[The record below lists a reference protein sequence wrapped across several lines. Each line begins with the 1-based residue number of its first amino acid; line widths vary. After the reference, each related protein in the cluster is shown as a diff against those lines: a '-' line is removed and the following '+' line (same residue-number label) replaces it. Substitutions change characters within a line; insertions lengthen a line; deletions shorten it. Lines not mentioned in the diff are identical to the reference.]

1 MSNYK
6 DQLRDIS
13 TFIFD
18 YDGVLTDGSVFVLPD
33 GGAVRNGNVKDG
45 YAIQLAIKNGY
56 NIIILSGGRSE
67 SMYRRLEMLK
77 VTDIYLGVT
86 DKLAVFESFI
96 KEKEINPLNILYM
109 GDDIP
114 DFKVMQKV
122 KVACCPS
129 DAASEIK
136 AISHYISHMPGGKGC
151 VRDIIEQVMRVQGKW
166 MNQDAF
172 HW

>member
-6 DQLRDIS
+6 DQLKEIT

-33 GGAVRNGNVKDG
+33 GEAIRNGNVKDG

-56 NIIILSGGRSE
+56 TIIILSGGRSE

-96 KEKEINPLNILYM
+96 KEKEINPENILYM

-114 DFKVMQKV
+114 DFKVMQQV
-122 KVACCPS
+122 KVACCPA
-129 DAASEIK
+129 DAAIEIK